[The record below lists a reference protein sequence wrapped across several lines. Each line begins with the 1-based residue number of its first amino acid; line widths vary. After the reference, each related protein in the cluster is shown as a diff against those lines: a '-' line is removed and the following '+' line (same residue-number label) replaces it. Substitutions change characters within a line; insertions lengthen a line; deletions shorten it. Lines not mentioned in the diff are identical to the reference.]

1 MCALARSWL
10 ERLGVVMSDAPKPP
24 ILPTDDRL
32 GQAIR
37 AAAYME
43 SHPEGVTVP
52 ELQNAIDPGSASKL
66 LSVMERDMGYVF
78 KRVPFSEVCAG
89 GSKQRVRRRYILLSR
104 PVEKQGDLF
113 PTK

>member
-1 MCALARSWL
+1 MNDTL
-10 ERLGVVMSDAPKPP
+10 KPSS
-24 ILPTDDRL
+24 LPADDRY

-43 SHPEGVTVP
+43 NHSEGVTVP

-89 GSKQRVRRRYILLSR
+89 DSKQRVRRRYILLSR
-104 PVEKQGDLF
+104 PAEKQGDLF